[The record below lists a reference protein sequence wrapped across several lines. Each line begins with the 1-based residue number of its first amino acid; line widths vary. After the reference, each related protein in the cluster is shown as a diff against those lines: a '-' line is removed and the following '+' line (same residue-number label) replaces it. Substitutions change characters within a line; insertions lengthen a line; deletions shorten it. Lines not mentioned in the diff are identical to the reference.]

1 MILKSYEIEKNVL
14 KVIKNN
20 FFLIYGENNGLK
32 KDVKELIKTTI
43 KEKNPNT
50 ENLSF
55 YEDEIIKNEEQFYN
69 SIYSGSLFGEKKI
82 ITIIISTE
90 KIFKIIE
97 NILNKY
103 PKDIYFLII
112 GELLEKKS
120 KLRSFFEKNN
130 QTLCVPCYLDS
141 AKDLENI
148 AINELKKNNT
158 NLSKQIINLLVEQSN
173 YDRNNLRNELN
184 KIILF
189 ASNKKNL
196 ELEEIKSI
204 INFSGEYKSE
214 TFINECLCGNIM
226 QFKKILSEIYTNTI
240 NQVLVFRILN
250 SKINRLINM
259 KKDEE
264 KYGNLDNL
272 LNSSKPPIFW
282 KEKPLVKKQLNIW
295 NYKDLNKISFQ
306 INDIE
311 ILCKK
316 NPQISKIVFLKFF
329 TEICNQAN
337 NYS

>member
-14 KVIKNN
+14 KIIKNN

-130 QTLCVPCYLDS
+130 HTLCVPCYLDS

-259 KKDEE
+259 KKNEE

-295 NYKDLNKISFQ
+295 NYKDLKKISFQ

>member
-14 KVIKNN
+14 KIIKNN

-120 KLRSFFEKNN
+120 KLRSFFEKDN
-130 QTLCVPCYLDS
+130 QTLCIPCYLDS

-214 TFINECLCGNIM
+214 TFINECFI
-226 QFKKILSEIYTNTI
+226 
-240 NQVLVFRILN
+240 
-250 SKINRLINM
+250 
-259 KKDEE
+259 
-264 KYGNLDNL
+264 
-272 LNSSKPPIFW
+272 
-282 KEKPLVKKQLNIW
+282 
-295 NYKDLNKISFQ
+295 
-306 INDIE
+306 
-311 ILCKK
+311 
-316 NPQISKIVFLKFF
+316 ISK
-329 TEICNQAN
+329 
-337 NYS
+337 